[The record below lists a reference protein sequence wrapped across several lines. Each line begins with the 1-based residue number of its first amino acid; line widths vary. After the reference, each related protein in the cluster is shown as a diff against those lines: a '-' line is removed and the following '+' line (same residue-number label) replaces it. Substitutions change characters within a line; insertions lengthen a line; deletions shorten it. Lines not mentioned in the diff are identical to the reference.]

1 MRRATAVLI
10 AGFLLLAAPV
20 LAQDKKVD
28 VNVGAGFTM
37 PISEVKDHLGNGYNV
52 NFGVTFNVT
61 KTIGIQGEYSF
72 TGLGEKQVALPSITP
87 PPGQTALRDV
97 FARMNMQYGDI
108 NIVFKPAMEGRA
120 KPYIVAG
127 IGVYYRPVKVTTP
140 GAGYVPPY
148 CDPWFYWCYPG
159 GLVPVDYILGEA
171 SSTDFGMDFG
181 GGVDIAVTD

>member
-1 MRRATAVLI
+1 
-10 AGFLLLAAPV
+10 
-20 LAQDKKVD
+20 
-28 VNVGAGFTM
+28 
-37 PISEVKDHLGNGYNV
+37 
-52 NFGVTFNVT
+52 
-61 KTIGIQGEYSF
+61 
-72 TGLGEKQVALPSITP
+72 
-87 PPGQTALRDV
+87 
-97 FARMNMQYGDI
+97 
-108 NIVFKPAMEGRA
+108 MEGRA

-181 GGVDIAVTD
+181 GGVDIAMTDSARFYVEARYHYIFGPELKNNAGQSQGKATGQFLPITFGFRF